1 MKIVELDGY
10 AVNPGDL
17 SLEAL
22 KAYGELVVYE
32 RTDANDVVSRAQDAE
47 MLLINKI
54 NLTASTALYWC
65 DGDGLQHGRH

>member
-32 RTDANDVVSRAQDAE
+32 RTAEQDVVSRAQDAE
-47 MLLINKI
+47 MLL
-54 NLTASTALYWC
+54 STKSISRQLSWRSCPDCAISV
-65 DGDGLQHGRH
+65 

>member
-32 RTDANDVVSRAQDAE
+32 RTAEQDVVSRQLSWRSCPDCA
-47 MLLINKI
+47 I
-54 NLTASTALYWC
+54 SV
-65 DGDGLQHGRH
+65 